1 MAGSEG
7 LRVGQQ
13 TDVKRV
19 QPVLTPSMEDYLA
32 AIYRVQQRGQKGTTG
47 LIASRLGVSAASATA
62 MFQRLAAEGLVEYKE
77 YSGVSLTEKGQQA
90 ALDVIRRH
98 RLAERFL
105 TDVLEIPWDRVD
117 EMAHRM
123 EHALPREVIEGFDR
137 LLGNPATCP
146 HGYPI
151 PSADGRVAEQPVR
164 PLEALQPGEEA
175 VVVRVLEDDPELL
188 RYLGSRGL
196 VPGAKVRMEER
207 PPFDEPIRVRVND
220 RPESVGRRVAEAVFV
235 SGAGAQGRA
244 GG

>member
-1 MAGSEG
+1 
-7 LRVGQQ
+7 
-13 TDVKRV
+13 
-19 QPVLTPSMEDYLA
+19 MEDYLA
-32 AIYRVQQRGQKGTTG
+32 AIYRVQQRGQRSTTG

-77 YSGVSLTEKGQQA
+77 YAGVCLTQKGQQA

-123 EHALPREVIEGFDR
+123 EHALPKEVIEGFDR
-137 LLGNPATCP
+137 LLGNPTTCP

-151 PSADGRVAEQPVR
+151 PSADGQVVEQPVR
-164 PLEALQPGEEA
+164 PLDELQPGEEA

-196 VPGAKVRMEER
+196 VPGARVQVLER
-207 PPFDEPIRVRVND
+207 PPFDEPITVRVN
-220 RPESVGRRVAEAVFV
+220 EQEQSVGRRVAESVFV
-235 SGAGAQGRA
+235 SEPEPSA
-244 GG
+244 